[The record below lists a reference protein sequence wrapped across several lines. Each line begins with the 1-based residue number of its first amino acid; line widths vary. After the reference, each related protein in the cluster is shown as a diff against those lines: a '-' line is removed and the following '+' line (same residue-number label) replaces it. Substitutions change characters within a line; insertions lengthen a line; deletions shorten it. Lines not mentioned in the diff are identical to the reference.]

1 MKESPLFAKTYD
13 FIQWLIPHT
22 LKFPREQR
30 FVVAERLQNTVL
42 DFMESIYQAT
52 DKTQQTAALKQADL
66 KLNEAQANLM
76 QARGAFDPKIEV
88 DFNEKQFKN
97 NEYYSILNSSF
108 KIPTWYGIELKA
120 GFDNAE
126 GMYVNP
132 ENTLP
137 NSGLTSFG
145 ISIPVG
151 QGLFINQRMADIRK
165 AKIAQNLN
173 AAERNLQAIE
183 VLYEAS
189 VSYANWKRAFEE
201 VKLYENYLVNASNR
215 YKGIEKLIS
224 EGDKPAIDSIEAG
237 IVVKTRLL
245 NLEDA
250 KLKLIKAKL
259 ELSNYLW
266 LENNVPLEL
275 KDDLIPEITLS
286 KTIKE
291 VLQINELNPIDL
303 NNHPK
308 IKALDAKIAMQKV
321 DRKLKANALLPKLDL
336 SYNYLSEPSY
346 IDNYRF
352 EDYKIGVNFSF
363 PIFLRKERGSL
374 KLADLKIQDSEFGLQ
389 FERKNLENKIKAQQQ
404 EIVSL
409 QKQQDYNNKLV
420 KDFTTLLNAEDRLF
434 EMGESSLFIINSRE
448 NSLVSSQINEIALE
462 NRYLNAVIGLY
473 KTLANPQ

>member
-1 MKESPLFAKTYD
+1 MKSRLFYIFIIIWSSLNLLGQNNPKEFTYNEFLGYVKKYHPL
-13 FIQWLIPHT
+13 
-22 LKFPREQR
+22 
-30 FVVAERLQNTVL
+30 V
-42 DFMESIYQAT
+42 
-52 DKTQQTAALKQADL
+52 KQADL

-88 DFNEKQFKN
+88 DFNEKQFKDN
-97 NEYYSILNSSF
+97 QYYSILNSSF

-145 ISIPVG
+145 ISVPVG

-165 AKIAQNLN
+165 AKIAQSLN
-173 AAERNLQAIE
+173 AAERKLQAIE
-183 VLYEAS
+183 VLHEAS
-189 VSYANWKRAFEE
+189 VSYVNWKRAFDEM
-201 VKLYENYLVNASNR
+201 KLYENYLVNATTR
-215 YKGIEKLIS
+215 YKGVEKLIS

-237 IVVKTRLL
+237 ILVKTRLL

-250 KLKLIKAKL
+250 KLKLTKAKL

-275 KDDLIPEITLS
+275 NDDLIPEITLS

-291 VLQINELNPIDL
+291 VLQVNELSPIDL

-308 IKALDAKIAMQKV
+308 IQALDAKIAMLKV
-321 DRKLKANALLPKLDL
+321 DKKLKANALLPKLDV

-363 PIFLRKERGSL
+363 PLFLRKERAGV
-374 KLADLKIQDSEFGLQ
+374 KLANIKIQDSEFGLQ
-389 FERKNLENKIKAQQQ
+389 FERKSLENKIKSQQQ
-404 EIVSL
+404 EITSL
-409 QKQQDYNNKLV
+409 EKQREYIRKLVQDYN
-420 KDFTTLLNAEDRLF
+420 TLLNAEDRLF

-448 NSLVSSQINEIALE
+448 NTLVTSQLNEIGLE
-462 NRYLNAVIGLY
+462 NRYLNVIIGLY
-473 KTLANPQ
+473 RTLSNVE

>member
-1 MKESPLFAKTYD
+1 MKSRLFYIFIFICSSMNLFGQNNPTEFTYNEFLGYVKKYHPL
-13 FIQWLIPHT
+13 
-22 LKFPREQR
+22 
-30 FVVAERLQNTVL
+30 V
-42 DFMESIYQAT
+42 
-52 DKTQQTAALKQADL
+52 KQADL

-88 DFNEKQFKN
+88 DFNEKQFKDN
-97 NEYYSILNSSF
+97 QYYSILNSSF

-120 GFDNAE
+120 GFDNSE
-126 GMYVNP
+126 GIYVNP

-145 ISIPVG
+145 ISVPVG
-151 QGLFINQRMADIRK
+151 QGLFINQRMADLRK
-165 AKIAQNLN
+165 AKIARNLN
-173 AAERNLQAIE
+173 VAERNLQAVE
-183 VLYEAS
+183 VIYEAS
-189 VSYANWKRAFEE
+189 VSYVNWKRSFDE
-201 VKLYENYLVNASNR
+201 VKLYETYLENALIR
-215 YKGIEKLIS
+215 YNGVSKLIE
-224 EGDKPAIDSIEAG
+224 EGDKPAIDSVEAG
-237 IVVKTRLL
+237 IAVKTRRL

-250 KLKLIKAKL
+250 KLKLTKAKL

-266 LENNVPLEL
+266 LENNIPLEL
-275 KDDLIPEITLS
+275 NDNLFPDATLS

-291 VLQINELNPIDL
+291 VLQINELGTIDL
-303 NNHPK
+303 DNHPK
-308 IKALDAKIAMQKV
+308 IQALDAKIALLKV

-389 FERKNLENKIKAQQQ
+389 FERKSLENKIKSQQQ

-409 QKQQDYNNKLV
+409 QKQQDYNDKLV
-420 KDFTTLLNAEDRLF
+420 KDFLTLLSAEDRLF
-434 EMGESSLFIINSRE
+434 EMGESSLFVINSRE
-448 NSLVSSQINEIALE
+448 NALVSSQINGISLE
-462 NRYLNAVIGLY
+462 NRYLNAVIGLF
-473 KTLANPQ
+473 KTQANPN

>member
-1 MKESPLFAKTYD
+1 MKSRLFYIFIFICSSMNLFGQNNPTEFTYNEFLGYVKKYHPL
-13 FIQWLIPHT
+13 
-22 LKFPREQR
+22 
-30 FVVAERLQNTVL
+30 V
-42 DFMESIYQAT
+42 
-52 DKTQQTAALKQADL
+52 KQADL

-88 DFNEKQFKN
+88 DFNEKQFKDN
-97 NEYYSILNSSF
+97 QYYSILNSSF

-120 GFDNAE
+120 GFDNSE
-126 GMYVNP
+126 GIYVNP

-145 ISIPVG
+145 ISVPVG
-151 QGLFINQRMADIRK
+151 QGLFINQRMADLRK
-165 AKIAQNLN
+165 AKIARNLN
-173 AAERNLQAIE
+173 VAERNLQAVE
-183 VLYEAS
+183 VIYEAS
-189 VSYANWKRAFEE
+189 VSYVNWKRSFDE
-201 VKLYENYLVNASNR
+201 VKLYETYLENALIR
-215 YKGIEKLIS
+215 YNGVSKLIE
-224 EGDKPAIDSIEAG
+224 EGDKPAIDSVEAG
-237 IVVKTRLL
+237 IAVKTRRL

-250 KLKLIKAKL
+250 KLKLTKAKL

-266 LENNVPLEL
+266 LENNIPLEL
-275 KDDLIPEITLS
+275 NDNLFPEATLS

-291 VLQINELNPIDL
+291 VLQINELGTIDL
-303 NNHPK
+303 DNHPK
-308 IKALDAKIAMQKV
+308 IQALDAKIALLKV

-389 FERKNLENKIKAQQQ
+389 FERKSLENKIKSQQQ

-409 QKQQDYNNKLV
+409 QKQQDYNDKLV
-420 KDFTTLLNAEDRLF
+420 KDFLTLLSAEDRLF
-434 EMGESSLFIINSRE
+434 EMGESSLFVINSRE
-448 NSLVSSQINEIALE
+448 NALVSSQINGISLE
-462 NRYLNAVIGLY
+462 NRYLNAVIGLF
-473 KTLANPQ
+473 KTQANPN

>member
-1 MKESPLFAKTYD
+1 MKSRLFYIFIFICSSMNLFGQNNPTEFTYNEFLGYVKKYHPL
-13 FIQWLIPHT
+13 
-22 LKFPREQR
+22 
-30 FVVAERLQNTVL
+30 V
-42 DFMESIYQAT
+42 
-52 DKTQQTAALKQADL
+52 KQADL

-88 DFNEKQFKN
+88 DFNEKQFKDN
-97 NEYYSILNSSF
+97 QYYSILNSSF

-120 GFDNAE
+120 GFDNSE
-126 GMYVNP
+126 GIYVNP

-145 ISIPVG
+145 ISVPVG

-173 AAERNLQAIE
+173 AAERNLQAID

-308 IKALDAKIAMQKV
+308 IKALDAKIAMLKV
-321 DRKLKANALLPKLDL
+321 DKKLKANALLPKLDI

-363 PIFLRKERGSL
+363 PLFLRKERAGV
-374 KLADLKIQDSEFGLQ
+374 KLANIKIQDSEFGLQ
-389 FERKNLENKIKAQQQ
+389 FERKSIENKIKSQQQ
-404 EIVSL
+404 EIASL
-409 QKQQDYNNKLV
+409 EKQREYIRKLIQDYN
-420 KDFTTLLNAEDRLF
+420 TLLNAEDRLF
-434 EMGESSLFIINSRE
+434 EMGESSLFVINSRE
-448 NSLVSSQINEIALE
+448 NTLVSSQINEIVLE
-462 NRYLNAVIGLY
+462 NRYLNAIIGLY
-473 KTLANPQ
+473 KTLANPK

>member
-1 MKESPLFAKTYD
+1 MNLFGQNNPTEFTYNEFLGYVKKYHPL
-13 FIQWLIPHT
+13 
-22 LKFPREQR
+22 
-30 FVVAERLQNTVL
+30 V
-42 DFMESIYQAT
+42 
-52 DKTQQTAALKQADL
+52 KQADL

-88 DFNEKQFKN
+88 DFNEKQFKDN
-97 NEYYSILNSSF
+97 QYYSILNSSF

-120 GFDNAE
+120 GFDNSE
-126 GMYVNP
+126 GIYVNP

-145 ISIPVG
+145 ISVPVG

-308 IKALDAKIAMQKV
+308 IKALDAKIAMLKV
-321 DRKLKANALLPKLDL
+321 DKKLKANALLPKLDI

-363 PIFLRKERGSL
+363 PLFLRKERAGV
-374 KLADLKIQDSEFGLQ
+374 KLATIKIQDSEFGLQ
-389 FERKNLENKIKAQQQ
+389 FERKSIENKIKSQQQ
-404 EIVSL
+404 EIASL
-409 QKQQDYNNKLV
+409 EKQREYIRKLIQDYN
-420 KDFTTLLNAEDRLF
+420 TLLNAEDRLF
-434 EMGESSLFIINSRE
+434 EMGESSLFVINSRE
-448 NSLVSSQINEIALE
+448 NTLVSSQINEIALE
-462 NRYLNAVIGLY
+462 NRYLNTIIGLY
-473 KTLANPQ
+473 KTIANAN

>member
-1 MKESPLFAKTYD
+1 MKPKLFYI
-13 FIQWLIPHT
+13 FIFICSSLS
-22 LKFPREQR
+22 F
-30 FVVAERLQNTVL
+30 FGQNTPTEFSFNEFLGYVKKYHPL
-42 DFMESIYQAT
+42 V
-52 DKTQQTAALKQADL
+52 KQADL

-88 DFNEKQFKN
+88 DFSEKQFKDS
-97 NEYYSILNSSF
+97 EYYSILNSSF

-126 GMYVNP
+126 GIYVNP

-137 NSGLTSFG
+137 NSGLTSLG
-145 ISIPVG
+145 ISVPLG

-165 AKIAQNLN
+165 AKIARNLN
-173 AAERNLQAIE
+173 VAERNLQAVE
-183 VLYEAS
+183 VIYEAS
-189 VSYANWKRAFEE
+189 VSYVNWKRSFDE
-201 VKLYENYLVNASNR
+201 VKLYENYLENALMR
-215 YKGIEKLIS
+215 YNGVSKLIE
-224 EGDKPAIDSIEAG
+224 EGDKPAIDSVEAG
-237 IVVKTRLL
+237 IAVKTRKL
-245 NLEDA
+245 NLEEA
-250 KLKLIKAKL
+250 KLKFTKAKL

-266 LENNVPLEL
+266 LENNIPLEL
-275 KDDLIPEITLS
+275 NDGLQPEDLLS
-286 KTIKE
+286 KSIKE
-291 VLQINELNPIDL
+291 TLQINELGTIDL
-303 NNHPK
+303 DNHPK
-308 IKALDAKIAMQKV
+308 IKALDAKIAMLKV

-352 EDYKIGVNFSF
+352 EDYKIGVNFAF

-389 FERKNLENKIKAQQQ
+389 FERKNLENKLKAQQQ

-409 QKQQDYNNKLV
+409 EKQQDYNDKLV

-448 NSLVSSQINEIALE
+448 NSLVSSQLNEIALE
-462 NRYLNAVIGLY
+462 NRYLNAIIGLY
-473 KTLANPQ
+473 KTIANPQ

>member
-1 MKESPLFAKTYD
+1 LFGQNAPTEFSFNEFLGYVKKYHPL
-13 FIQWLIPHT
+13 
-22 LKFPREQR
+22 
-30 FVVAERLQNTVL
+30 V
-42 DFMESIYQAT
+42 
-52 DKTQQTAALKQADL
+52 KQADL

-88 DFNEKQFKN
+88 DFSEKQFKDS
-97 NEYYSILNSSF
+97 EYYSILNSSF

-126 GMYVNP
+126 GIYVNP

-137 NSGLTSFG
+137 NSGLTSLG
-145 ISIPVG
+145 ISVPLG

-165 AKIAQNLN
+165 AKIARNLN
-173 AAERNLQAIE
+173 VAERNLQAVE
-183 VLYEAS
+183 VIHEAS
-189 VSYANWKRAFEE
+189 VSYVNWKRSFDE
-201 VKLYENYLVNASNR
+201 VKLYENYLENALMR
-215 YKGIEKLIS
+215 YNGVSKLIE
-224 EGDKPAIDSIEAG
+224 EGDKPAIDSVEAG
-237 IVVKTRLL
+237 IAVKTRKL
-245 NLEDA
+245 NLEEA
-250 KLKLIKAKL
+250 KLKFTKAKL

-266 LENNVPLEL
+266 LENNIPLEL
-275 KDDLIPEITLS
+275 NDGLQPEDLLS
-286 KTIKE
+286 KSIKE
-291 VLQINELNPIDL
+291 TLQINELGTIDL
-303 NNHPK
+303 DNHPK
-308 IKALDAKIAMQKV
+308 IKALDAKIAMLKV

-352 EDYKIGVNFSF
+352 EDYKIGVNFAF

-389 FERKNLENKIKAQQQ
+389 FERKNLENKLKAQQQ

-409 QKQQDYNNKLV
+409 EKQQDYNDKLV

-448 NSLVSSQINEIALE
+448 NSLVSSQLNEIALE
-462 NRYLNAVIGLY
+462 NRYLNAIIGLY
-473 KTLANPQ
+473 KTIANPQ

>member
-1 MKESPLFAKTYD
+1 MNLFGQNNPTEFTYNEFLGYVKKYHPL
-13 FIQWLIPHT
+13 
-22 LKFPREQR
+22 
-30 FVVAERLQNTVL
+30 V
-42 DFMESIYQAT
+42 
-52 DKTQQTAALKQADL
+52 KQADL

-88 DFNEKQFKN
+88 DFNEKQFKDN
-97 NEYYSILNSSF
+97 QYYSILNSSF

-120 GFDNAE
+120 GFDNSE
-126 GMYVNP
+126 GIYVNP

-145 ISIPVG
+145 ISVPVG

-173 AAERNLQAIE
+173 AAERNLQAID

-275 KDDLIPEITLS
+275 KDDLTPEITLS

-308 IKALDAKIAMQKV
+308 IKALDAKIAMLKV
-321 DRKLKANALLPKLDL
+321 DKKLKANALLPKLDV

-363 PIFLRKERGSL
+363 PLFLRKERAGV
-374 KLADLKIQDSEFGLQ
+374 KLATIKIQDTEFGLQ
-389 FERKNLENKIKAQQQ
+389 FERKSLENKIKSQQQ
-404 EIVSL
+404 EIASL
-409 QKQQDYNNKLV
+409 EKQREYIRKLIQDYN
-420 KDFTTLLNAEDRLF
+420 TLLNAEDRLF
-434 EMGESSLFIINSRE
+434 EMGESSLFVINSRE
-448 NSLVSSQINEIALE
+448 NTLVSSQINEIALE
-462 NRYLNAVIGLY
+462 NRYLNAIIGLY
-473 KTLANPQ
+473 KTLANPK

>member
-1 MKESPLFAKTYD
+1 MKSKLFYIFIFICSSMILFGQNNPTEFTYNEFLGYVKKYHPL
-13 FIQWLIPHT
+13 
-22 LKFPREQR
+22 
-30 FVVAERLQNTVL
+30 V
-42 DFMESIYQAT
+42 
-52 DKTQQTAALKQADL
+52 KQADL

-88 DFNEKQFKN
+88 DFNEKQFKD

-189 VSYANWKRAFEE
+189 ISYANWKRAFEE

-291 VLQINELNPIDL
+291 VLQINELRTIDL
-303 NNHPK
+303 DNHPK
-308 IKALDAKIAMQKV
+308 IQALDAKIAMLKV

-352 EDYKIGVNFSF
+352 EDYKIGVNFLF

-374 KLADLKIQDSEFGLQ
+374 KLSDLKIQDSEFGLQ

-409 QKQQDYNNKLV
+409 QKQQDYNDKLV